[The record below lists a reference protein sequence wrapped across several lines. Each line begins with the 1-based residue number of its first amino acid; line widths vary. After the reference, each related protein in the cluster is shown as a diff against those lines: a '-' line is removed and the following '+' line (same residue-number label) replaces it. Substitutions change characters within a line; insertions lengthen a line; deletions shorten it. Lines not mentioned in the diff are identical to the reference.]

1 MAATCQTGMWQ
12 FFAKRCSAKSVN
24 IGIYR
29 PPETSDI
36 CEKINMKQN
45 FPITFF
51 ALALLTTSFIFTSCE
66 AVEELTET
74 DTEKAIRI
82 FTEGSWKVDTLVTK
96 TDLFSGGISNIQTDS
111 TFNNYGTIE
120 FQKPNQTVPG
130 YGAGFMI
137 HRYVKNGIQR
147 TDTAAWVP
155 YNFNSGNNNYITMF
169 FALPGEDLVLDGY
182 DMYLDLVELS
192 EKRIRISGWRRE
204 TIPGGSGGS
213 YGSYRRYH
221 LTR

>member
-1 MAATCQTGMWQ
+1 
-12 FFAKRCSAKSVN
+12 
-24 IGIYR
+24 
-29 PPETSDI
+29 
-36 CEKINMKQN
+36 MKK
-45 FPITFF
+45 TFSLVSI
-51 ALALLTTSFIFTSCE
+51 ASALLIVSFLFTSCE

-74 DTEKAIRI
+74 ETEKTIRI
-82 FTEGSWKVDTLVTK
+82 FTEGIWNVDTLVTK
-96 TDLFSGGISNIQTDS
+96 TDLFSGGISSIQTDS

-130 YGAGFMI
+130 YGAGYMI
-137 HRYVKNGIQR
+137 HRYTKNGISR

-155 YNFNSGNNNYITMF
+155 YNFNSGNNNYITLF
-169 FALPGEDLVLDGY
+169 FALPGQDIVVDGY

-192 EKRIRISGWRRE
+192 DKRIRISGWRRE

-213 YGSYRRYH
+213 YGTYRRYH